1 LGNLDA
7 YGERR
12 RTDRGSLEEV
22 RLKLGKIIPI
32 RALRLGPTQ
41 FQAEVERLQRGGKM
55 PSLEVVLAAVAE
67 AREIYRLKILA
78 ARKTR
83 RVR

>member
-1 LGNLDA
+1 
-7 YGERR
+7 
-12 RTDRGSLEEV
+12 
-22 RLKLGKIIPI
+22 LKLGKIIPI

-67 AREIYRLKILA
+67 AREIYRAKILA

-83 RVR
+83 RAK